1 MYSLESSSYCSA
13 LMLAAFGAPAVGSL
27 GVGCGFSDSGERP
40 LEVIGVEE
48 NERMLGFERIRGA

>member
-1 MYSLESSSYCSA
+1 
-13 LMLAAFGAPAVGSL
+13 MLAAFGAPAVGSL

-48 NERMLGFERIRGA
+48 NERMLGIERIRGA